1 MSKAAFP
8 LGKSSSLSRHASY
21 QTKAREVSL

>member
-8 LGKSSSLSRHASY
+8 LGKSSSLSPLVVRK
-21 QTKAREVSL
+21 TTDCEVSL